1 MHGNKCTPHTSP
13 KMHAKQLPDISVVK
27 RHAARAKEVSMASCT
42 PPESGPFSMIQNSSY
57 AMYPHSIYIYIYI
70 YIYICIQVSIYIYIY
85 IYIYILYIY
94 IIHQQKCTWIFKQAA
109 FQPVS
114 IQSNSV
120 DRFFLGCPRYV
131 FLPKVDCILDKVIM
145 IPPK

>member
-42 PPESGPFSMIQNSSY
+42 PPESGPFSLIQNSSY
-57 AMYPHSIYIYIYI
+57 AMYPHSIYIYIYM
-70 YIYICIQVSIYIYIY
+70 YTGVY

-94 IIHQQKCTWIFKQAA
+94 I
-109 FQPVS
+109 
-114 IQSNSV
+114 
-120 DRFFLGCPRYV
+120 
-131 FLPKVDCILDKVIM
+131 
-145 IPPK
+145 